1 MQKTKAGAVICRAA
15 LHNDVNDDADDDG
28 DEDNDDDYAV
38 VCKRQKQEQAVICRA
53 ASHKAPEL
61 VFKLSLRNQI
71 INIINIINIFNT
83 ISTTKRCKKCWLRW
97 GHKLMSVI
105 KGLNWMLVIECLE

>member
-1 MQKTKAGAVICRAA
+1 MKSGLRILIWAPEVPFSVPPLPAVGWFWPS
-15 LHNDVNDDADDDG
+15 D
-28 DEDNDDDYAV
+28 DDDYAV

-71 INIINIINIFNT
+71 INIINIIHIFN
-83 ISTTKRCKKCWLRW
+83 IINTTK
-97 GHKLMSVI
+97 H
-105 KGLNWMLVIECLE
+105 